1 MFCAGVLS
9 GFRVGD
15 VGSISCVAS
24 FMVCMRFLIAMIAGN
39 CCFIVVIGVD
49 GIGELCLSS
58 ASVRVIELFIICMAI
73 LSVIFWL
80 FVVVN
85 CVKGRRRR
93 GWFTRDRSRVFVSEI
108 AC

>member
-9 GFRVGD
+9 VFRVR
-15 VGSISCVAS
+15 CVDS
-24 FMVCMRFLIAMIAGN
+24 VMVCMRFRIAMISGN
-39 CCFIVVIGVD
+39 CCFIVVIGFA

-58 ASVRVIELFIICMAI
+58 APVRVIELFIICMAI

-80 FVVVN
+80 FVFVN

-93 GWFTRDRSRVFVSEI
+93 GWFTRARSRVLVSEM